1 MKLWNCMKG
10 RSHQN
15 QTVYEFVNLI
25 FLLNAKIIWILF
37 LSECILSISSFS
49 FIFNIISRC
58 IIRFCWFRSRGILA
72 LWVFFFLFFD
82 VVASSTACLWIVDH
96 FLLSKHSHKIFGKL
110 LRLDLLFQRLCSYTH
125 LRSSLGGIG
134 FEILEGLRLRHLSF

>member
-1 MKLWNCMKG
+1 MKLWRKESPKSNSIWICK
-10 RSHQN
+10 
-15 QTVYEFVNLI
+15 LWI
-25 FLLNAKIIWILF
+25 FLNAKMIWIF
-37 LSECILSISSFS
+37 LSECILSILPFS

-58 IIRFCWFRSRGILA
+58 IIRFCWLRSRGILA

-82 VVASSTACLWIVDH
+82 VVSGSSACLWIVDH

-125 LRSSLGGIG
+125 LRSSLGGVG
-134 FEILEGLRLRHLSF
+134 FEILEGLRLRHLCF